1 MMRRLLAEG
10 EALFGSD
17 WVASWDAVERA
28 AAQIPKGRTRSVL
41 ADARTEAMTWVAEL
55 RHAAES
61 KAAYGATEVVRKQF
75 VVGKLAQGSFSRLKR
90 KAPEAGNLY
99 QDELMEAEIL
109 LAEPVARMMRPAV
122 QPEAENEPVWYSTT
136 RMTLAHRRAPGGEW
150 LPACSQRQGK
160 ERIKAAD
167 PDQILWSGDRHYAKK
182 QGRRCCPNPM
192 CSWS

>member
-1 MMRRLLAEG
+1 M
-10 EALFGSD
+10 
-17 WVASWDAVERA
+17 
-28 AAQIPKGRTRSVL
+28 
-41 ADARTEAMTWVAEL
+41 
-55 RHAAES
+55 
-61 KAAYGATEVVRKQF
+61 RKQF